1 MYRPPF
7 GSDTFQKLLN
17 QHILP
22 AQCPALF
29 PGLEPCARAAPLLDV
44 CKPAE
49 HERHVIRGKNPHPV
63 EGMHS
68 HASALA
74 RLRKDAPADSE
85 EFRAFVE
92 RGLNYPP
99 AEPSDKMTL
108 TDALAKLREP
118 CPGTKIGISLDNP
131 GIHDRARKS
140 FEFFI
145 HTLFPHAFSLRSVS
159 DDTTR
164 KTCTNTRG
172 AECFRRASATVS
184 AGKS

>member
-7 GSDTFQKLLN
+7 GSDTFQKLIN

-49 HERHVIRGKNPHPV
+49 
-63 EGMHS
+63 
-68 HASALA
+68 
-74 RLRKDAPADSE
+74 
-85 EFRAFVE
+85 
-92 RGLNYPP
+92 
-99 AEPSDKMTL
+99 PSDKMTL
-108 TDALAKLREP
+108 ADALAKLRKP
-118 CPGTKIGISLDNP
+118 CPGTKIGISLGNP
-131 GIHDRARKS
+131 GIHDSARKPFDS
-140 FEFFI
+140 FI

-172 AECFRRASATVS
+172 AECFRRVSATAS